1 MCSWC
6 YSFHIFVKSNIQNN
20 FPLYWYFHFLFFVK
34 KETSLHCLSKRKS
47 VIHQSYLLQI
57 GVWKSWQ
64 KEGLDIKD
72 IVWPGN
78 SHTPPQGVPEK
89 FHLKITFLEEPPYIN
104 LAPPDPVTGK
114 CSMDRGMLCR
124 VASDVDITE

>member
-1 MCSWC
+1 MRNAIC
-6 YSFHIFVKSNIQNN
+6 
-20 FPLYWYFHFLFFVK
+20 LR
-34 KETSLHCLSKRKS
+34 TSLF
-47 VIHQSYLLQI
+47 QI
-57 GVWKSWQ
+57 GVWKSWE

-89 FHLKITFLEEPPYIN
+89 FHLKITFLEEPPYIS

-114 CSMDRGMLCR
+114 CHMNRGVICR
-124 VASDVDITE
+124 VAKEMDLP

>member
-1 MCSWC
+1 M
-6 YSFHIFVKSNIQNN
+6 YADEGRKNIAQTN
-20 FPLYWYFHFLFFVK
+20 FEIIICKLIGHFPF
-34 KETSLHCLSKRKS
+34 
-47 VIHQSYLLQI
+47 QI

-89 FHLKITFLEEPPYIN
+89 FHLKITFLEEPPFIS
-104 LAPPDPVTGK
+104 LAPPDPITGK
-114 CSMDRGMLCR
+114 CAMDRGVSCR
-124 VASDVDITE
+124 VASDADITE

>member
-1 MCSWC
+1 LTYVRALCS
-6 YSFHIFVKSNIQNN
+6 
-20 FPLYWYFHFLFFVK
+20 
-34 KETSLHCLSKRKS
+34 
-47 VIHQSYLLQI
+47 QI
-57 GVWKSWQ
+57 GVWKSWE

-114 CSMDRGMLCR
+114 CNMNRGVLCR
-124 VASDVDITE
+124 VANETQMDG